1 MTITGKTDVGR
12 VRSSN
17 QDAFAYT
24 EFGGGNFCAVVC
36 DGMGGHVGGSIA
48 SETAISAF
56 QKQMS
61 MADEASLKE
70 RNIEE
75 LLSSSV
81 MRANEAVFSRSIV
94 EPSLKGM
101 GTTIVTV
108 FSYEGKNYV
117 AHVGDSRA
125 YFFDGE
131 RIVRLTKDH
140 SVVQEMI
147 DKGEITEDDANK
159 HPYKHVITRVL
170 GIDSEVSVEIS
181 EIDLSSSGKLLLCS
195 DGLSNMLSDDLLE
208 EFLRLDI
215 DVNDLC
221 DLLVDA
227 ANERGGND
235 NITVVVAEI

>member
-36 DGMGGHVGGSIA
+36 DGMGGHVGGSVA
-48 SETAISAF
+48 SETAIAAF
-56 QKQMS
+56 QKQIS

-70 RNIEE
+70 RNIETMLE
-75 LLSSSV
+75 SSV
-81 MRANEAVFSRSIV
+81 KRANEAVFSRSIV

-108 FSYEGKNYV
+108 FSYEGSDYV

-131 RIVRLTKDH
+131 CIVRLTKDH

-147 DKGEITEDDANK
+147 DKGEITEEDAK
-159 HPYKHVITRVL
+159 RHPYKHVITRVL
-170 GIDSEVSVEIS
+170 GVDPEVSVEVS
-181 EIDLSSSGKLLLCS
+181 AIDLTSPGRLLLCS
-195 DGLSNMLSDDLLE
+195 DGLSNMVTDHELE
-208 EFLRLDI
+208 EFLRLDVDI
-215 DVNDLC
+215 SDLC
-221 DLLVDA
+221 ELLVAA

>member
-1 MTITGKTDVGR
+1 
-12 VRSSN
+12 
-17 QDAFAYT
+17 
-24 EFGGGNFCAVVC
+24 
-36 DGMGGHVGGSIA
+36 
-48 SETAISAF
+48 
-56 QKQMS
+56 
-61 MADEASLKE
+61 
-70 RNIEE
+70 
-75 LLSSSV
+75 
-81 MRANEAVFSRSIV
+81 
-94 EPSLKGM
+94 
-101 GTTIVTV
+101 
-108 FSYEGKNYV
+108 
-117 AHVGDSRA
+117 
-125 YFFDGE
+125 
-131 RIVRLTKDH
+131 
-140 SVVQEMI
+140 MI

-221 DLLVDA
+221 DLLVAA